1 MEGINIL
8 ATKYVLDYGI
18 GSLWLLIIGIVLI
31 GVGVIFLIETEHEFF
46 EGIVLAGIM
55 ISIILLGWILVP
67 VEAKIAT
74 IEDDVPY
81 KYIEE
86 HYKIKDK
93 TDNLYTLIP
102 IPLKEEK

>member
-8 ATKYVLDYGI
+8 ATKLVLDYGI
-18 GSLWLLIIGIVLI
+18 GILWWLIIGIVLI
-31 GVGVIFLIETEHEFF
+31 GVGVIFLITTDNDVFA
-46 EGIVLAGIM
+46 GIVVAGII
-55 ISIILLGWILVP
+55 ISLFSLSWILTP
-67 VEAKIAT
+67 VTAKIAT

-102 IPLKEEK
+102 LKEEK

>member
-8 ATKYVLDYGI
+8 ATKMVLDYGVDVM
-18 GSLWLLIIGIVLI
+18 WLLLAGLL
-31 GVGVIFLIETEHEFF
+31 IFLFGIFWLYKWDNEFCVLPMILGMLMTVVSFILIFSPIEAH
-46 EGIVLAGIM
+46 
-55 ISIILLGWILVP
+55 
-67 VEAKIAT
+67 IAT

-102 IPLKEEK
+102 LKEEK

>member
-8 ATKYVLDYGI
+8 ATKMTLDYGI
-18 GSLWLLIIGIVLI
+18 GSLWWLIIGIVLI
-31 GVGVIFLIETEHEFF
+31 GVGVIVLSQTDYEFF
-46 EGIVLAGIM
+46 AGVIVAGII
-55 ISIILLGWILVP
+55 ISAMALVWIFSP

-102 IPLKEEK
+102 LKEEK

>member
-8 ATKYVLDYGI
+8 ATKMVLDYGI
-18 GSLWLLIIGIVLI
+18 GSLWGLIIGIVLI
-31 GVGVIFLIETEHEFF
+31 GVGVIFLNKTDYDFF
-46 EGIVLAGIM
+46 CGVFTAGVV
-55 ISIILLGWILVP
+55 ISIIALFWIFTP
-67 VEAKIAT
+67 VGAKIAT

-102 IPLKEEK
+102 LKEEK